1 MSAVVE
7 QVSEPTSHPL
17 DRPIWSALTG
27 PQTQLASGS
36 ARAWRIDPAVG
47 LFAAAADPA
56 DGAALAGF
64 MADGAPLILFDDA
77 PVLPPHL
84 HVTVVTEPMV
94 QMVADTVA
102 SPSPGAALAPLGEA
116 DAAEML
122 ALATLTRPGPFLART
137 HELGGFVGVRAGGR
151 LVAMAGTRL
160 RVPGHVEVSGVCTH
174 PEHRGHGHAA
184 RLTLAV
190 ATAIL
195 AEGELP
201 FLHTFAR
208 NTGAIALYERL
219 GFRLC
224 RRLTATMLTPEA
236 PR

>member
-1 MSAVVE
+1 M
-7 QVSEPTSHPL
+7 HPL

-27 PQTQLASGS
+27 PQAHLASGS
-36 ARAWRIDPAVG
+36 ERAWRIDPAIG

-56 DGAALAGF
+56 DSEALAAF
-64 MADGAPLILFDDA
+64 MADGAPLILFDG
-77 PVLPPHL
+77 PPMHPPR
-84 HVTVVTEPMV
+84 VGVEVVIEPMV
-94 QMVADTVA
+94 QMIADTLAPPGPDA
-102 SPSPGAALAPLGEA
+102 SIEPLGEA

-137 HELGGFVGVRAGGR
+137 HELGGFVGVRTAGQ

-160 RVPGHVEVSGVCTH
+160 RVPGYVEISGVCTH
-174 PEHRGHGHAA
+174 PAHRGHGHAA

-195 AEGELP
+195 TEGELP

-208 NTGAIALYERL
+208 NAGAIALYERL
-219 GFRLC
+219 GFRLS
-224 RRLTATMLTPEA
+224 RRLTAAMLTPTP